1 VYPRWSDEI
10 PAEAVP
16 RYGRKVRLLALIVVI
31 TLILLTVVPVL
42 VRVTRQ
48 EPSAPT
54 ITQPG
59 VVAAQA
65 LE

>member
-10 PAEAVP
+10 PTEAVP

-31 TLILLTVVPVL
+31 ALILLTVVPVL

-48 EPSAPT
+48 EPSPST
-54 ITQPG
+54 TSPG
-59 VVAAQA
+59 VVAARA
-65 LE
+65 IE